1 MIEILIW
8 TVGILLFFAALWVT
22 TVVLVGIGLGLE
34 KVIRKLGE
42 RSEDRRR
49 ARRIIGEYR
58 GW

>member
-8 TVGILLFFAALWVT
+8 TVGILLFYAALWIT
-22 TVVLVGIGLGLE
+22 IAVLVGIGAGLE
-34 KVIRKLGE
+34 QEIRKLGE
-42 RSEDRRR
+42 RSEDRRK